1 MIRAEVS
8 LEVWPLTRPFEV
20 AREVQTE
27 VPMIHVR
34 LVDVEDHVGQAE
46 AVGIDYDGETP
57 AGMAAEIAALGQEIT
72 RAAIDALPA
81 GGARNALDCAW
92 WDLLAKR
99 EGRALCAGLAPV
111 ETCYTVG
118 LGTREVMQ
126 EAAALSRAHALVK
139 IKVDSTR
146 HLDAV
151 HWVREVRP
159 DARIVIDANEG
170 WDLALLTEILPELAA
185 LGVEMVEQ
193 PLPRGA
199 DAALAGLNSPI
210 PLCADESCTTRASLP
225 ALLGRYQAINIKLDK
240 TGGLTE
246 ALALAEAAR
255 AEGLDLMVGN
265 MCGTSLGMA
274 PAFLVAQQARWVDLD
289 GPLLFST
296 DRDVPMRF
304 DKGLVYAP
312 QPELWG

>member
-1 MIRAEVS
+1 MITADVT
-8 LEVWPLTRPFEV
+8 LETWPLTRPFEV

-34 LVDVEDHVGQAE
+34 LRDEAGHAGQAE
-46 AVGIDYDGETP
+46 AVGIDYDGEMP
-57 AGMAAEIAALGQEIT
+57 AGMAAEIAALGPAIT
-72 RAAIDALPA
+72 RAAIDTLPA

-92 WDLLAKR
+92 WDLMAKR
-99 EGRALCAGLAPV
+99 EGRALCAGLPPV

-118 LGTREVMQ
+118 LGTRAEMQ
-126 EAAALSRAHALVK
+126 AAAELSRPHALVK

-151 HWVREVRP
+151 RWVREVRP
-159 DARIVIDANEG
+159 EARIVIDANEG
-170 WDLALLTEILPELAA
+170 WDLPLLERILPELAA
-185 LGVEMVEQ
+185 LGVEMIEQ
-193 PLPRGA
+193 PLPRGE
-199 DAALAGLNSPI
+199 DAALAGLASPI
-210 PLCADESCTTRASLP
+210 PLCADESCTDRASLP

-255 AEGLDLMVGN
+255 AAGLDVMVGN

-274 PAFLVAQQARWVDLD
+274 PAFVVAQQARWADLD
-289 GPLLFST
+289 GPLLFSR
-296 DRDVPMRF
+296 DREVRMQFEGGFALP
-304 DKGLVYAP
+304 P
-312 QPELWG
+312 PPELWG

>member
-1 MIRAEVS
+1 MIRAEVRI
-8 LEVWPLTRPFEV
+8 ERWPLARPFEV
-20 AREVQTE
+20 AREVQHD
-27 VPMIHVR
+27 VPMIHLR
-34 LVDVEDHVGQAE
+34 LRDAEGRIGQAE

-57 AGMAAEIAALGQEIT
+57 AGMAAELTALGPEIT
-72 RAAIDALPA
+72 RTAIDALPA

-99 EGRALCAGLAPV
+99 GEVAPCAGLGPV

-118 LGTREVMQ
+118 LGTRVEMQ
-126 EAAALSRAHALVK
+126 HAAELSRPHALVK
-139 IKVDSTR
+139 VK
-146 HLDAV
+146 LDAARHV
-151 HWVREVRP
+151 EALRWVREVRP
-159 DARIVIDANEG
+159 DARLIVDANEG
-170 WDLALLTEILPELAA
+170 WSFDLLAAILPDLAA

-199 DAALAGLNSPI
+199 DAGLAGLASPI

-225 ALLGRYQAINIKLDK
+225 GLLGKYQAINIKLDK

-255 AEGLDLMVGN
+255 TAGLAIMVGN

-274 PAFLVAQQARWVDLD
+274 PAFVLAAGARWADLD
-289 GPLLFST
+289 GPLLLSR
-296 DRDVPMRF
+296 DRQPAMRF
-304 DKGLVYAP
+304 EAGMALPPPPA
-312 QPELWG
+312 LWG

>member
-1 MIRAEVS
+1 MIRAEVRI
-8 LEVWPLTRPFEV
+8 ERWPLARPFEV
-20 AREVQTE
+20 AREVQHD
-27 VPMIHVR
+27 VPMIHLR
-34 LVDVEDHVGQAE
+34 LRDAEGRIGQAE

-57 AGMAAEIAALGQEIT
+57 AGMAAEVTALGPEIT
-72 RAAIDALPA
+72 RTAIDALPA

-99 EGRALCAGLAPV
+99 GEAAPCAGFGPV

-118 LGTREVMQ
+118 LGTRAEMQ
-126 EAAALSRAHALVK
+126 HAAELSRPHALVK
-139 IKVDSTR
+139 VK
-146 HLDAV
+146 LDAARHV
-151 HWVREVRP
+151 EALRWVREVRP
-159 DARIVIDANEG
+159 DARLIVDANEG
-170 WDLALLTEILPELAA
+170 WSLDLLAAILPDLAA

-199 DAALAGLNSPI
+199 DAGLAGLASPI

-225 ALLGRYQAINIKLDK
+225 GLLGKYQAINIKLDK

-255 AEGLDLMVGN
+255 AAGLAIMVGN

-274 PAFLVAQQARWVDLD
+274 PAFVLAAGARWADLD
-289 GPLLFST
+289 GPLLLSR
-296 DRDVPMRF
+296 DRQPAMRF
-304 DKGLVYAP
+304 EAGMALPPPPA
-312 QPELWG
+312 LWG

>member
-1 MIRAEVS
+1 
-8 LEVWPLTRPFEV
+8 
-20 AREVQTE
+20 
-27 VPMIHVR
+27 MIHVR
-34 LVDVEDHVGQAE
+34 LLDALGHAGQAE

-57 AGMAAEIAALGQEIT
+57 AGMAAQIAALGPEIT

-92 WDLLAKR
+92 WDLAAKR
-99 EGRALCAGLAPV
+99 EGRAVCAGLPPV

-118 LGTREVMQ
+118 LGTRAEMQ
-126 EAAALSRAHALVK
+126 EGAALSRPHALVK
-139 IKVDSTR
+139 IKVDATR
-146 HLDAV
+146 HVAAV
-151 HWVREVRP
+151 RWVREVRG

-170 WDLALLTEILPELAA
+170 WDLALLRQVLPELAE

-199 DAALAGLNSPI
+199 DAALAGFASPI
-210 PLCADESCTTRASLP
+210 PLCADESCTTRSSLP
-225 ALLGRYQAINIKLDK
+225 ALLGRYQAVNIKLDK

-255 AEGLDLMVGN
+255 AAGLDLMVGN

-274 PAFLVAQQARWVDLD
+274 PAFVVAQQARWADLD
-289 GPLLFST
+289 GPLLLSR
-296 DRDVPMRF
+296 DRTSAMRF
-304 DKGLVYAP
+304 EGGCALPPP
-312 QPELWG
+312 QELWG

>member
-1 MIRAEVS
+1 MIRAEVTR
-8 LEVWPLTRPFEV
+8 ETWPLARPFEV

-27 VPMIHVR
+27 VPMIRVR
-34 LVDVEDHVGQAE
+34 LRDDAGHAGQAE

-57 AGMAAEIAALGQEIT
+57 AGMAAQITALGGEIT

-99 EGRALCAGLAPV
+99 DGGPLCDGLAPV

-118 LGTREVMQ
+118 LGTRKAMQ
-126 EAAALSRAHALVK
+126 EAAALSREHALVK
-139 IKVDSTR
+139 IKVDRTR

-151 HWVREVRP
+151 YWVRQVRP
-159 DARIVIDANEG
+159 AARIVIDANEG
-170 WDLALLTEILPELAA
+170 WDLPLLERILPELAA

-193 PLPRGA
+193 PLPRGE
-199 DAALAGLNSPI
+199 DAALAGISSPI
-210 PLCADESCTTRASLP
+210 PLCADESCTDRASLP

-255 AEGLDLMVGN
+255 AAGLDLMVGN

-274 PAFLVAQQARWVDLD
+274 PAFVVAQQARWADLD
-289 GPLLFST
+289 GPLLFSR
-296 DRDVPMRF
+296 DREVRMQFEGGFALP
-304 DKGLVYAP
+304 P
-312 QPELWG
+312 PPELWG

>member
-1 MIRAEVS
+1 VIRAEVS
-8 LEVWPLTRPFEV
+8 QEVWPLARPFEV

-27 VPMIHVR
+27 VPMIHVWLR
-34 LVDVEDHVGQAE
+34 DEAGHAGQAE

-57 AGMAAEIAALGQEIT
+57 AGMAAEVTALGPQIT
-72 RAAIDALPA
+72 RAAIDAMPA

-92 WDLLAKR
+92 WDLMAKR
-99 EGRALCAGLAPV
+99 EGRALCKGLPPI

-118 LGTREVMQ
+118 LGTHEAMQ

-151 HWVREVRP
+151 RWVREVRP
-159 DARIVIDANEG
+159 EARIVIDANEG
-170 WDLALLTEILPELAA
+170 WDLPLLEWILPELAA

-193 PLPRGA
+193 PLPRGE
-199 DAALAGLNSPI
+199 DAALAGLASPI

-246 ALALAEAAR
+246 ALALAEAAK
-255 AEGLDLMVGN
+255 AAGLDLMVGN

-274 PAFLVAQQARWVDLD
+274 PAFLVAQQARWADLD
-289 GPLLFST
+289 GPLLFSR
-296 DRDVPMRF
+296 DRAPEMRF
-304 DKGLVYAP
+304 EAGCALP
-312 QPELWG
+312 PPSELWG

>member
-1 MIRAEVS
+1 MIRAEVT
-8 LEVWPLTRPFEV
+8 LESWPLARPFEV

-27 VPMIHVR
+27 VAMIHVR
-34 LVDVEDHVGQAE
+34 LTAGEGQAGQAE

-57 AGMAAEIAALGQEIT
+57 AGMAAQIAALGPEIT
-72 RAAIDALPA
+72 RAAIDALPT

-92 WDLLAKR
+92 WDLMAKR

-118 LGTREVMQ
+118 LGTREQMQ
-126 EAAALSRAHALVK
+126 AAAELSRRHALVK

-146 HLDAV
+146 QLDAV
-151 HWVREVRP
+151 RWVREVRP
-159 DARIVIDANEG
+159 DARVVIDANEG
-170 WDLALLTEILPELAA
+170 WDLALLERVLPELAA

-193 PLPRGA
+193 PLPRGE
-199 DAALAGLNSPI
+199 DAALADLASAI

-225 ALLGRYQAINIKLDK
+225 ALLGRYQAVNIKLDK
-240 TGGLTE
+240 SGGLTE

-255 AEGLDLMVGN
+255 AAGLELMVGN

-274 PAFLVAQQARWVDLD
+274 PAFLVARQARWADLD
-289 GPLLFST
+289 GPLLLSR
-296 DRDVPMRF
+296 DRVPAMRYES
-304 DKGLVYAP
+304 GCALP
-312 QPELWG
+312 PPSELWG

>member
-1 MIRAEVS
+1 MIRAEVT
-8 LEVWPLTRPFEV
+8 LESWPLARPFEV
-20 AREVQTE
+20 AREVQLD

-34 LVDVEDHVGQAE
+34 LLDGQGHAGQAE

-57 AGMAAEIAALGQEIT
+57 AGMAAQIAALGPEIT
-72 RAAIDALPA
+72 RVAIDALPA

-92 WDLLAKR
+92 WDLMAKR
-99 EGRALCAGLAPV
+99 EGRAVCAGLPPV

-118 LGTREVMQ
+118 LGTRMEMQ
-126 EAAALSRAHALVK
+126 EGAALSRPHALVK
-139 IKVDSTR
+139 IKVDATR
-146 HLDAV
+146 HVDAV
-151 HWVREVRP
+151 RWVRQVRG

-170 WDLALLTEILPELAA
+170 WDMALLRQVLPELAE

-199 DAALAGLNSPI
+199 DAALAGFASPI
-210 PLCADESCTTRASLP
+210 PLCADESCTTRSSLP
-225 ALLGRYQAINIKLDK
+225 ALLGRYQAVNIKLDK

-255 AEGLDLMVGN
+255 AAGLDLMVGN

-274 PAFLVAQQARWVDLD
+274 PVFVVAQQARWADLD
-289 GPLLFST
+289 GPLLLSR
-296 DRDVPMRF
+296 DRAPAMRF
-304 DKGLVYAP
+304 EAGCALPPP
-312 QPELWG
+312 QELWG